1 MGLGCMPNPSKS
13 QGVYG
18 NEDGFAFIVASEE
31 GHMDVV
37 KLLMYNLQIDLDSTQ
52 RKIAFSRQGI

>member
-1 MGLGCMPNPSKS
+1 MPNPPKS